1 MKKLV
6 ALDDIAGKTVAAVA
20 VSALESAMAISF
32 TDDTFVAIRARL
44 DDPYDGSPEL
54 CEFSAPCSARDFAGD
69 EQLIRAGI
77 MTQEEIDAQHDGI
90 EQERA
95 RQAQQREFLEYQ
107 RLRAKYGE

>member
-20 VSALESAMAISF
+20 VSVLEPAMAISF
-32 TDDTFVAIRARL
+32 TDDTFVVVGARL
-44 DDPYDGSPEL
+44 EAYDDGVEL
-54 CEFSAPCSARDFAGD
+54 YEFSAPFSTLDFAGD
-69 EQLIRAGI
+69 EHLINAGI
-77 MTQEEIDAQHDGI
+77 MTREEIDAHHDLA

-95 RQAQQREFLEYQ
+95 RLVQQRELQEYQ